1 MSLSQENVF
10 EDLNNN
16 EYQKFIHYAM
26 GITHSEEMAKDVV
39 QEALRIG
46 FEKSHQ
52 IRDPSCAFSW
62 LITIIR
68 HEAYKQ
74 LHFSHREMFLPLD
87 DNKLVGL
94 DGVGTERHIVQM
106 YTSDLIKQTLA
117 QFPRDY
123 SQIMHMRYA
132 HNYTFSQIAKYVHM
146 NTDTVRSIHNRII
159 KKMRV
164 NAQGFYE

>member
-1 MSLSQENVF
+1 MSLSHENIF
-10 EDLNNN
+10 EDLNNDK
-16 EYQKFIHYAM
+16 YQMLIHYAR

-46 FEKSHQ
+46 IEKSQQ

-62 LITIIR
+62 LLTIIR

-74 LHFSHREMFLPLD
+74 LHFSHSEMFLPLD
-87 DNKLVGL
+87 ENRLAGI
-94 DGVGTERHIVQM
+94 DGVGTERHIIQM
-106 YTSDLIKQTLA
+106 YTGDLIKQTLA

-123 SQIMHMRYA
+123 SQIMHMRY
-132 HNYTFSQIAKYVHM
+132 TRKCSFQQIAKYVHM